1 MNVQGMKMHKL
12 QNMDTLLHD
21 NASDNASTI
30 STNVEK
36 RCAITFMREKLK
48 DDKILLFFF
57 P

>member
-48 DDKILLFFF
+48 DDKILFFFF